1 MHEILKRPFRK
12 RELFLL
18 LVLTVLLLGLLYYC
32 FIHQPVERRIQAAD
46 TAEIENSI
54 LTEQQK
60 QQRIRSMQQEMTESG
75 GESGSYVP
83 TYNNFNEEAN
93 LLNAIFGSA
102 ASYHFTYHEPEAEDD
117 VVRRRIDISF
127 TAGSYAE
134 VHEMLLQL
142 KASPYRLLIQDVSLS
157 AGGSTAIDG
166 ALPGL
171 QSSSEISGS
180 LGITFYETLYDAET
194 TDGLKQNGGSSTGSG
209 GLAGGDF
216 SNLERSDLETIAESW
231 ASDVVNGKS

>member
-18 LVLTVLLLGLLYYC
+18 LVLIVLLLGLLYYC
-32 FIHQPVERRIQAAD
+32 FIHQPVERRIRAAD
-46 TAEIENSI
+46 TTEIENTI
-54 LTEQQK
+54 LSEQQK
-60 QQRIRSMQQEMTESG
+60 QQRIRSMQQEMEASG
-75 GESGSYVP
+75 GDSGSYVP

-93 LLNAIFGSA
+93 LLNTIFGST

-117 VVRRRIDISF
+117 VVRRQIDISF

-134 VHEMLLQL
+134 AHEMLLQL
-142 KASPYRLLIQDVSLS
+142 KDSPYRLLIQDVSLS
-157 AGGSTAIDG
+157 AGGNTSIDG

-171 QSSSEISGS
+171 QSSNEISGS
-180 LGITFYETLYDAET
+180 LSITFYETLYDAQT
-194 TDGLKQNGGSSTGSG
+194 TDGLKQGEKGSTGGG
-209 GLAGGDF
+209 GLANGDF

>member
-1 MHEILKRPFRK
+1 MHDILKRPFRK

-18 LVLTVLLLGLLYYC
+18 LVLTVLLLGLLYYH
-32 FIHQPVERRIQAAD
+32 FIHQPVERRIRAAD
-46 TAEIENSI
+46 TTEIENSI

-60 QQRIRSMQQEMTESG
+60 QQKIRSMQQEMEQSG
-75 GESGSYVP
+75 GDSGSYVP

-93 LLNAIFGSA
+93 LLNQIFGTA
-102 ASYHFTYHEPEAEDD
+102 PSYHFTYHEPMAEDD
-117 VVRRRIDISF
+117 VVRRQIDISF

-134 VHEMLLQL
+134 AHNMLLQL
-142 KASPYRLLIQDVSLS
+142 KAAPYRLLIQDVRLS
-157 AGGSTAIDG
+157 AGGSTDIDG
-166 ALPGL
+166 ALPSL

-180 LGITFYETLYDAET
+180 VSITFYETLYDART
-194 TDGLKQNGGSSTGSG
+194 TDGLKQNENSGSDGG
-209 GLAGGDF
+209 GLANGDF

>member
-18 LVLTVLLLGLLYYC
+18 LVLIVLLLGLLYYC
-32 FIHQPVERRIQAAD
+32 FIHQPVERRILAAD

-117 VVRRRIDISF
+117 VVRRSIDISF

-180 LGITFYETLYDAET
+180 LSITFYETLYDAET
-194 TDGLKQNGGSSTGSG
+194 TDGLKQNGGSSTGGG